1 MEAAALSKCRK
12 PVFLTGTGMSAESGV
27 PAYREKEDSGAY
39 CIEINPEPSSA
50 RCCHRITRKE
60 AGKVLPELFSAG

>member
-1 MEAAALSKCRK
+1 MEAADLSKYRK

-50 RCCHRITRKE
+50 RM
-60 AGKVLPELFSAG
+60 LPSQLTVRSALRGMGL